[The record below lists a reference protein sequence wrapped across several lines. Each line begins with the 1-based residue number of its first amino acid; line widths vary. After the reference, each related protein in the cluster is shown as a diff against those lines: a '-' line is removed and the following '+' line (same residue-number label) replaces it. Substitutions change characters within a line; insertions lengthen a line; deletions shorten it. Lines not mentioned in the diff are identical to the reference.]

1 MKIVSMMAGAMAL
14 SLLGTGCATKK
25 YVAKTV
31 APVEQ
36 RVTGTETKNTEQD
49 KQIASQ
55 GAEIQE
61 TDRDLSK
68 TKEALADTTNTA
80 NQANQAAKAADQ
92 KASGAQQSA
101 DNAQQAANGAK
112 TFAEQGLDRLG
123 RTVDGMNKYQMAK
136 TETVLFGL
144 DKSNLTTD
152 AKQQLEDLAKQ
163 ASSTDRYVI
172 EIQGFTDKTGSAGYN
187 DVLSQRRAET
197 VARYLAIEYKIP
209 VRNITML
216 GEGYAQ
222 PVADDKTR
230 DGRKQNRRVE
240 VKLWVPETSGQRK
253 PWRRLRD
260 SSSNLRFRPRLA
272 AYTV

>member
-1 MKIVSMMAGAMAL
+1 
-14 SLLGTGCATKK
+14 
-25 YVAKTV
+25 
-31 APVEQ
+31 
-36 RVTGTETKNTEQD
+36 
-49 KQIASQ
+49 
-55 GAEIQE
+55 
-61 TDRDLSK
+61 
-68 TKEALADTTNTA
+68 
-80 NQANQAAKAADQ
+80 
-92 KASGAQQSA
+92 
-101 DNAQQAANGAK
+101 
-112 TFAEQGLDRLG
+112 
-123 RTVDGMNKYQMAK
+123 MNKYQMAK

-216 GEGYAQ
+216 GEGYAA

-240 VKLWVPETSGQRK
+240 VKLWVPETSANKAMASAPGQQQ
-253 PWRRLRD
+253 
-260 SSSNLRFRPRLA
+260 
-272 AYTV
+272 

>member
-1 MKIVSMMAGAMAL
+1 MAGALAL

-55 GAEIQE
+55 GSEIQE
-61 TDRDLSK
+61 MDRDLSK
-68 TKEALADTTNTA
+68 TKETLTDTTNTA
-80 NQANQAAKAADQ
+80 NQANAAAKAADQ
-92 KASGAQQSA
+92 KATGAQEAASSAQQSA
-101 DNAQQAANGAK
+101 DNAK

-123 RTVDGMNKYQMAK
+123 RTVDGLNKYQMAK
-136 TETVLFGL
+136 SETVLFGVGRDAL
-144 DKSNLTTD
+144 NAD
-152 AKQQLEDLAKQ
+152 AKQQLDDLAKQ
-163 ASSTDRYVI
+163 ANGMDRYVI
-172 EIQGFTDKTGSAGYN
+172 EIQGFTDKTGPASYN
-187 DVLSQRRAET
+187 DILSQRRAEA
-197 VARYLAIEYKIP
+197 VARYLTIEYKIP
-209 VRNITML
+209 VRSITML

-240 VKLWVPETSGQRK
+240 VKLWVPETSANKTMATGPGQE
-253 PWRRLRD
+253 
-260 SSSNLRFRPRLA
+260 
-272 AYTV
+272 